1 MIRPSRLLRN
11 TVKLSEKRAY
21 QIAHEAG
28 LHPSTLSRLLNGIER
43 VKPSDPRLIAV
54 GRVLGIPKG
63 ACFENE
69 GVRV

>member
-1 MIRPSRLLRN
+1 MHVSRLLRN

-43 VKPSDPRLIAV
+43 VKPSDPRVTAV
-54 GRVLGIPKG
+54 GRVLGI
-63 ACFENE
+63 AESECFENE
-69 GVRV
+69 GSVL